1 MDSTAILLRCILE
14 PASRPCPLENITV
27 ITSMTGDEFEDTERD
42 VTTYILPMLR
52 EHSVR
57 FVQVARHGAK
67 EADGITILSGT
78 RKPDT
83 LYIKGDYKLSDEL
96 AASGVVPSYSGVHK
110 CSLKAKAWVIE
121 TWLDNHYDNRAFG
134 HAFGRG

>member
-1 MDSTAILLRCILE
+1 VDSTAILLRWILE

-67 EADGITILSGT
+67 EADGITILSRT

-83 LYIKGDYKLSDEL
+83 L
-96 AASGVVPSYSGVHK
+96 
-110 CSLKAKAWVIE
+110 
-121 TWLDNHYDNRAFG
+121 
-134 HAFGRG
+134 

>member
-1 MDSTAILLRCILE
+1 VDSTAILLRWIFE

-83 LYIKGDYKLSDEL
+83 L
-96 AASGVVPSYSGVHK
+96 
-110 CSLKAKAWVIE
+110 
-121 TWLDNHYDNRAFG
+121 
-134 HAFGRG
+134 